1 MRFGILGPL
10 RVGGGESTVTAG
22 RDRIVL
28 AMLLLRA
35 GRLVPVDELIDALW
49 EERPPATARAQLQ
62 TCVSR
67 LRRRL
72 AELGLA
78 PEIIVTDPAGYGVRT
93 APTDLD
99 AEDFARGVEA
109 ARAAVAAGRL
119 VEARTEF
126 RAALA
131 LWRGPALGGIPS
143 RSVRRRAQ
151 ALDEQR
157 LTALEECVDVE
168 LRLGQ
173 APELIEELV
182 ESVDQHP
189 LRERLRGQL
198 MLALT
203 SVGRQADALAVY
215 REGRRIYADELG
227 IEPGVELQGL
237 HQRVLAGDL
246 ALVGRETR
254 PVGPVRSLP
263 RAIGDFIGRQETVA
277 RLVKEI
283 EEDGT
288 RIQVVDGMPGSGK
301 TTLAVHV
308 ATALA
313 DRYPDAQ
320 LFIDLHGHSERRPLT
335 PSTAV
340 AALLRQ
346 LGVPAERMPENLDD
360 RLALWRI
367 ELAGLRALVVL
378 DNAATADQVGP
389 LLPNGSHCLVL
400 ITSRRRLVGLDEG
413 RPSSLPV
420 LDADEAIELLGR
432 VAGVERIVAEP
443 EAAAEVAR
451 RCGHLPLAIRLAGA
465 RLAHR
470 PSWRVADL
478 AERMVAGAGPL
489 AELAAGQRS
498 VGQAFALSYE
508 QVSPSAQRL
517 FPMLGLYPGGRLDSR
532 VAAALAGLPL
542 ADTQEL
548 LDELVDAHMVEEV
561 QPSRYRLHDLLRE
574 YARLLLVGPERQ
586 AERRAALERMLDH
599 HLSVTLAI
607 ARMIEAAGSR
617 RNIPADAPGR
627 PDLIA
632 APVFEGRA
640 WFEEN
645 HAGLTALVRLAEEE
659 GFPVQCWKLAR
670 ASWRLNFDGG
680 HLDELVETH
689 TIGLRVAERLGDEAA
704 IATML
709 NYLSS
714 AYFRLARFP
723 EAIRAMEV
731 ALTLRRRLGLRGDV
745 LSTLWNLGISYAANG
760 DLRQGEAKFD
770 EALGLVRG
778 MADVDAMTNL
788 LNNLSYTLIG
798 WGRYDEAL
806 RLARLH
812 LLLGRQTKDGRQVN
826 NAIGHLAMVRHRMG
840 DLGPARRLLRVA
852 LYLKRRGGNRFG
864 EGEVL
869 NEIGV
874 MERVAGQPERAA
886 ALHREALV
894 AMVDAGD
901 RIGQCA
907 SRNLLA
913 RAILEQG
920 DAASALDLH
929 RRVLADASRLGAR
942 YEQARALEGV
952 ARCVRAADPTAAR
965 AHLDQALFLFRQVES
980 PDQHEV
986 ERLLAELG

>member
-22 RDRIVL
+22 RDRVVL
-28 AMLLLRA
+28 AMLLLRS
-35 GRLVPVDELIDALW
+35 GRLVPVEELVDAVW

-78 PEIIVTDPAGYGVRT
+78 PETIVTDPAGYGVRT
-93 APTDLD
+93 TPADLD
-99 AEDFARGVEA
+99 AEVFARGVDA

-119 VEARTEF
+119 ADAGTRF

-131 LWRGPALGGIPS
+131 LWRGPALAGIPS

-173 APELIEELV
+173 AAELIEELA

-198 MLALT
+198 MLALS

-227 IEPGVELQGL
+227 IEPGVELQEL

-246 ALVGRETR
+246 ALAGRETR
-254 PVGPVRSLP
+254 AIVPVRSLP
-263 RAIGDFIGRQETVA
+263 RAIGDFTGRQDTLA

-283 EEDGT
+283 EEDGQ
-288 RIQVVDGMPGSGK
+288 IQLIDGMAGSGK

-320 LFIDLHGHSERRPLT
+320 LFVDLHGHSERTPLT
-335 PSTAV
+335 TATAV
-340 AALLRQ
+340 TALLRQ
-346 LGVPAERMPENLDD
+346 LGVPAERVPVNPDD
-360 RLALWRI
+360 RLALWRT
-367 ELAGLRALVVL
+367 ELAGRRALVVL
-378 DNAATADQVGP
+378 DNAATADQVAP

-400 ITSRRRLVGLDEG
+400 ITSRRRLVGVDEG

-432 VAGVERIVAEP
+432 VAGAERIADEP

-451 RCGHLPLAIRLAGA
+451 RCGYLPLAIRLAGA

-470 PSWRVADL
+470 PQWRVADL
-478 AERMVAGAGPL
+478 AERLVAGAGPL

-498 VGQAFALSYE
+498 VGQAFALSYA
-508 QVSPSAQRL
+508 QVTPSAQRL
-517 FPMLGLYPGGRLDSR
+517 FRLIGLYPGGRFDSR
-532 VAAALAGLPL
+532 VAAALAELPMTE
-542 ADTQEL
+542 TQDL
-548 LDELVDAHMVEEV
+548 LDELVDAHLVEEV
-561 QPSRYRLHDLLRE
+561 QPGRYRLHDLLRE
-574 YARLLLVGPERQ
+574 YARLLLAPPQRQ
-586 AERRAALERMLDH
+586 VERRAALERLLDH

-607 ARMIEAAGSR
+607 ARTIEAAGSR
-617 RNIPADAPGR
+617 RNIPASTPGR
-627 PDLIA
+627 PDLVA
-632 APVFEGRA
+632 APVAEGRA

-645 HAGLTALVRLAEEE
+645 LAGLTALVRLAEEE
-659 GFPVQCWKLAR
+659 DFPAQCWQLAR
-670 ASWRLNFDGG
+670 ACWRLNFDGG
-680 HLDELVETH
+680 HLDELIETH

-704 IATML
+704 IAVML

-723 EAIRAMEV
+723 EAIRSMEV
-731 ALTLRRRLGLRGDV
+731 ALDLRRRLGLRGDV

-760 DLRQGEAKFD
+760 DFRQSKAMFD
-770 EALGLVRG
+770 EAVDMVDGLG
-778 MADVDAMTNL
+778 DAHELTNL
-788 LNNLSYTLIG
+788 QNNLCFALIG

-806 RLARLH
+806 RTARQH
-812 LLLGRQTKDGRQVN
+812 LLLARQTRDMRQTV
-826 NAIGHLAMVRHRMG
+826 NAIGHLGMIRHRMG
-840 DLGPARRLLRVA
+840 DLGPARRILRLA
-852 LYLKRRGGNRFG
+852 LHLKRKEGNRFG

-869 NEIGV
+869 NELGV
-874 MERVAGQPERAA
+874 IERVDGRPERAA
-886 ALHREALV
+886 ALHRDALV
-894 AMVDAGD
+894 AMIEVGD

-913 RAILEQG
+913 QAILEQG
-920 DAASALDLH
+920 DVASALDLH
-929 RRVLADASRLGAR
+929 RRVLHDATRLGAR

-952 ARCVRAADPTAAR
+952 ARCVRASDPAAAR
-965 AHLDQALFLFRQVES
+965 THLTRALSLFRQVES
-980 PDQHEV
+980 PDQHGV
-986 ERLLAELG
+986 ERVLAELG